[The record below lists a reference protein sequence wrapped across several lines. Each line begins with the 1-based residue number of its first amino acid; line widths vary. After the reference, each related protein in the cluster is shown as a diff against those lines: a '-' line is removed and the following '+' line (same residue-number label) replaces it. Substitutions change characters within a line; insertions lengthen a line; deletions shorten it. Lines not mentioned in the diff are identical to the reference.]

1 MRHAARVHVHVL
13 QPCVFLQTRMEG
25 WRQRE
30 QLKLVQLDSNSFM
43 WAKIKSL
50 ILQKLRA
57 EAASPKAAMYE
68 CVGIYFTDMM
78 ELDCKSFFSS
88 NCTFNLSKS
97 LRRASLSIIHVWGQ
111 SSFN

>member
-1 MRHAARVHVHVL
+1 MQPAARVHVHVL
-13 QPCVFLQTRMEG
+13 QPCVLVETRVDG

-30 QLKLVQLDSNSFM
+30 QLQFVQLDSNSFM

-68 CVGIYFTDMM
+68 CVAIYFTDMM

-88 NCTFNLSKS
+88 KLHFQF
-97 LRRASLSIIHVWGQ
+97 I
-111 SSFN
+111 